1 MAGLY
6 LVKGVTGIRYTA
18 ETVMTFNLYDVAT
31 KQTRGLIEVIADVR
45 LSVGET
51 LEECEDDDDDP
62 GRATFLRLYW
72 LHGGDPGL
80 LRYTNGDD
88 EYAVK
93 RSTILYD

>member
-18 ETVMTFNLYDVAT
+18 DTVKTFNQYDVAT
-31 KQTRGLIEVIADVR
+31 KQTRGLIEVIGNVR

-80 LRYTNGDD
+80 LRYTDGD
-88 EYAVK
+88 EYVAK
-93 RSTILYD
+93 ERAILYD